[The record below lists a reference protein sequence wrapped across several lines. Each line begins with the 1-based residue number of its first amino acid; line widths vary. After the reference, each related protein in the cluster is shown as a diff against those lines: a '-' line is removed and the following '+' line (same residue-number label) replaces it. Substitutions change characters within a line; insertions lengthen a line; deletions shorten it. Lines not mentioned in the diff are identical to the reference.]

1 VTTERENNTLQEA
14 HTMNEKTRIQIEKMK
29 EQTIGVEVEM
39 NNISRDK
46 AARLAAE
53 FFGTG
58 RFENT
63 AGRNG
68 YYTWSAWDAQGREW
82 KFQRDVSIAGPDSEK
97 CELVTPILTYTDME
111 TLQELIRRLRKAGAK
126 SDASR
131 GCGVHI
137 HIGAKGHTPQ
147 TLRNLANIMAS
158 HEMLLASALDL
169 DRGRMHRYCRT
180 VDHRFLDQLNRRK
193 PRTMAQL
200 ADVWYTS
207 QNANYGRSQHYNDSR
222 YHMLNLHATFTKGTV
237 EFRLF
242 QFDEPANG
250 KQNGL
255 HAGQLKS
262 YIQLCLAL
270 SQMAKTVR
278 TASPKPQQ
286 TENPKYAMR
295 TWLLRLGF
303 IGEEFETARDIL
315 TRRLFGDAAFR
326 NGRAAA

>member
-1 VTTERENNTLQEA
+1 
-14 HTMNEKTRIQIEKMK
+14 M
-29 EQTIGVEVEM
+29 
-39 NNISRDK
+39 
-46 AARLAAE
+46 
-53 FFGTG
+53 
-58 RFENT
+58 
-63 AGRNG
+63 
-68 YYTWSAWDAQGREW
+68 
-82 KFQRDVSIAGPDSEK
+82 SIDGPDSQK
-97 CELVTPILTYTDME
+97 CELVTPILTYADME
-111 TLQELIRRLRKAGAK
+111 TLQELIRRLRRAGAK
-126 SDASR
+126 SDSTR

-158 HEMLLASALDL
+158 HESLLAEALDL
-169 DRGRMHRYCRT
+169 DHYRMRRYCRT
-180 VDHRFLDQLNRRK
+180 VDPRFLEQLNRRK
-193 PRTMAQL
+193 PTTMADL
-200 ADVWYTS
+200 ADIWYGS
-207 QNANYGRSQHYNDSR
+207 QGANYGRSQHYNDSR

-242 QFDEPANG
+242 QFDEPADG
-250 KQNGL
+250 KRNGL

-270 SQMAKTVR
+270 SQMAKMVR

-315 TRRLFGDAAFR
+315 TRRLSGDAAFR

>member
-1 VTTERENNTLQEA
+1 
-14 HTMNEKTRIQIEKMK
+14 MNEKTARQIAEMK
-29 EQTIGVEVEM
+29 KQTIGVEVEM
-39 NNISRDK
+39 NSITRQK
-46 AARLAAE
+46 AAKVAAAY
-53 FFGTG
+53 FGTG
-58 RFENT
+58 RYENT

-68 YYTWSAWDAQGREW
+68 YSTWSAWDADGREW
-82 KFQRDVSIAGPDSEK
+82 KFQKDVSIAGADEQK
-97 CELVTPILTYTDME
+97 CELVTPILTYGDIE
-111 TLQELIRRLRKAGAK
+111 TLQELCRQLRHAGAK

-180 VDHRFLDQLNRRK
+180 VDQRFLEQLNRKK
-193 PRTMAQL
+193 PSTMAQL
-200 ADVWYTS
+200 ADVWYGS

-242 QFDEPANG
+242 QFDEPADG
-250 KQNGL
+250 KRNGL

-315 TRRLFGDAAFR
+315 TRRLSGDAAFR
-326 NGRAAA
+326 GGRAAA